1 MMIEKI
7 EIKKEN
13 EALHGQLKFV
23 DPDLT
28 KEDTEEMVSRLVSW
42 KLGPVKPTRH
52 FEMVYN
58 KEDVRAEVEVFVSMA
73 KPLNGEVEDATYI
86 FGKLMD
92 FLVQY
97 RKDLGEV
104 KGSFGK

>member
-23 DPDLT
+23 DSDLT
-28 KEDTEEMVSRLVSW
+28 KEETDEMVSRLVSW

-58 KEDVRAEVEVFVSMA
+58 NDNMWAEVEVFVSLA
-73 KPLNGEVEDATYI
+73 EPLTGQVEDVTYT
-86 FGKLMD
+86 FNKLME
-92 FLVQY
+92 FLSLY
-97 RKDLGEV
+97 RKEYSRVKEDLQQ
-104 KGSFGK
+104 

>member
-1 MMIEKI
+1 MIEKI

-23 DPDLT
+23 DTDLT

-58 KEDVRAEVEVFVSMA
+58 KDYERAEVEVFVSMA
-73 KPLNGEVEDATYI
+73 KPLNGQVEDASYI
-86 FGKLMD
+86 FSKLME
-92 FLVQY
+92 FINQY
-97 RKDLGEV
+97 RKDLEEV
-104 KGSFGK
+104 KGSLEP

>member
-13 EALHGQLKFV
+13 DALHGQLKFI
-23 DPDLT
+23 DSDLT

-58 KEDVRAEVEVFVSMA
+58 KDEVRAEVEVFVSMV
-73 KPLNGEVEDATYI
+73 KPLHGQVEDATYI
-86 FGKLMD
+86 FSKLMD
-92 FLVQY
+92 FLNHY
-97 RKDLGEV
+97 RKDFDKV
-104 KGSFGK
+104 KGSL